1 MSFLQP
7 IMLFALPLIA
17 LPIVIHLINQYRYR
31 TIEWAAMYF
40 LLTANKM
47 SRGYAR
53 IRQWLILLLRTLA
66 IAGLIFAISRPLASG
81 WMRLA
86 APGTI
91 DTTFIL
97 LDRSPSMQQQG
108 TRAGVTKLDS
118 ARQQLV
124 QSLKL
129 LKSNRWILI
138 DSANNV
144 PIEIESPEDLQ
155 TLLETEPVSASAD
168 IPAMLETVHNYL
180 RDNRPSRSE
189 VWLCSDLRDH
199 DWDPESSRWEVLR
212 NAFLESPLP
221 VRFHLL
227 AYANSGS
234 ANKSI
239 RLSSAQVRE
248 SAAGKELS
256 LSLILTQS
264 DAVGDTA
271 RVPVRLELN
280 GALSEIPVDLTGEE
294 TELNNYTLSLEG
306 QPERGWG
313 RVSIPADSNTEDNEF
328 FFTYDRPPP
337 RNTIVVSNDPQN
349 IQPLELAA
357 GIAPDPAVA
366 TSVQV
371 VSPAQVLDSDLDQ
384 VGLLLWQATLPE
396 TETALLLQSFANRG
410 GHVMFFPPDEESETQ
425 FAGLS
430 WGPWQE
436 PRDDLQVS
444 TWIQDQDLL
453 ANVQSGAALPV
464 GELKISRY
472 RQLEGE
478 RVTLSTLGS
487 GDPLLCRALTDQSNV
502 YFCTTRP
509 LPGDST
515 LASDGVVFYV
525 MVQRA
530 LAAGASS
537 LGAARQ
543 LIAGE
548 FDRDETTDWSPLF
561 QSERLLSTT
570 FGVQAGA
577 YRSKERLFAVNRSRE
592 EDRIVVVENEQIAGL
607 FRDLPFDRVDE
618 SVGSGNALLRE
629 IWPTFLVVMMLMLI
643 GEAILC
649 LPRKVVSASESSSL
663 AQGMAA

>member
-7 IMLFALPLIA
+7 VMLFGLPLLA

-97 LDRSPSMQQQG
+97 LDRSPSMQQRG
-108 TRAGVTKLDS
+108 TRAGQTKLDS
-118 ARQQLV
+118 ARRQLV

-144 PIEIESPEDLQ
+144 PIEIESPEDLETMLQ
-155 TLLETEPVSASAD
+155 TEPASASAD
-168 IPAMLETVHNYL
+168 IPGMLETVHDYL

-189 VWLCSDLRDH
+189 VWLCSDLKEH
-199 DWDPESSRWEVLR
+199 DWDPESSRWDVLR
-212 NAFLESPLP
+212 NAFLETPFP

-227 AYANSGS
+227 AYAKSDSDNR
-234 ANKSI
+234 SI
-239 RLSSAQVRE
+239 RLGAAQVRE
-248 SAAGKELS
+248 TAVGKELS
-256 LSLILTQS
+256 LTLTIAQS
-264 DAVGDTA
+264 PDVQETV
-271 RVPVRLELN
+271 RIPVRLELN
-280 GALSEIPVDLTGEE
+280 GTLSEIPVELTGEK
-294 TELNNYTLSLEG
+294 TELNNYSLSLEG

-313 RVSIPADSNTEDNEF
+313 RISIPADANAEDNEF
-328 FFTYDRPPP
+328 FFTYDRPAP
-337 RNTIVVSNDPQN
+337 RNTVVVSDTPQN
-349 IQPLELAA
+349 VKPLELAS
-357 GIAPDPAVA
+357 GIAPDPAIE
-366 TSVQV
+366 TNVQI
-371 VSPAQVLDSDLDQ
+371 VSPEQVLDTDLGQ
-384 VGLLLWQATLPE
+384 TGLLLWQAPLPE
-396 TETALLLQSFANRG
+396 TETASLVQSLIDRG
-410 GHVMFFPPDEESETQ
+410 GQVIFFPPDDESDTE

-430 WGPWQE
+430 WGPWQQPE
-436 PRDDLQVS
+436 EGLQVS

-509 LPGDST
+509 MPAEST
-515 LASDGVVFYV
+515 LVSDGVVFYV

-530 LAAGASS
+530 LAAGAAS

-548 FDRDETTDWSPLF
+548 IDRDETSDWSPLF
-561 QSERLLSTT
+561 QSDRALSTT
-570 FGVQAGA
+570 FSFQAGA
-577 YRSKERLFAVNRSRE
+577 YRSDERLFAVNRSRE
-592 EDRIVVVENEQIAGL
+592 EDRAAVVPEERVAGL

-643 GEAILC
+643 GEALLC
-649 LPRKVVSASESSSL
+649 LPKKIVSASESSSL
-663 AQGMAA
+663 AEGMAA